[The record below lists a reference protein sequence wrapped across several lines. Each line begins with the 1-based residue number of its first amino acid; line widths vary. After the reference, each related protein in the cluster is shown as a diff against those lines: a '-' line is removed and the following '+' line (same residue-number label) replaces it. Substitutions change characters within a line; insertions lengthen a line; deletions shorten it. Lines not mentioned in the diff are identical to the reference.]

1 MATIIAQ
8 LPRSACADRLVYP
21 RLQNIHDLYLGL
33 PNPGIGQVADGP
45 RDISLPALQVY
56 LLSPLRSN
64 KNLGIHKTLFYGQP
78 LGQAVYPDAHLATW
92 IDGRVSAGTVVAAE
106 CCYGAELYDPAPRES
121 R

>member
-8 LPRSACADRLVYP
+8 LPRSPCADRLVYP
-21 RLQNIHDLYLGL
+21 RLQDIHDLYLGL

-64 KNLGIHKTLFYGQP
+64 KNLGIHKTLF
-78 LGQAVYPDAHLATW
+78 LFAT
-92 IDGRVSAGTVVAAE
+92 
-106 CCYGAELYDPAPRES
+106 PAPSPASELKLLAS
-121 R
+121 AIPIPFSSSFAF